1 MGEDKENGIAF
12 QHMIASVISMV
23 MMAFKVQYTL
33 ILPDMDFNEDLEKCL
48 EAMKHGHLVGIPT
61 ASGWMLAGD
70 ATNDRAME
78 TLLNSTP
85 QGIETGSGRQVP
97 VVLIADE
104 RDLLQYVSAL
114 DLAVFDWLDQQ
125 VNPVAI
131 WFEGVLGLAEN
142 LLDDHGGV
150 AIGLVKEGFAH
161 DLIKRFRR
169 PLAVTPLEVEALEKR
184 ASLVARKHMLFTAK
198 GFVIE
203 KFV

>member
-1 MGEDKENGIAF
+1 
-12 QHMIASVISMV
+12 
-23 MMAFKVQYTL
+23 
-33 ILPDMDFNEDLEKCL
+33 MDFNEDLEKCM
-48 EAMKHGHLVGIPT
+48 EAMNQGHLVGIPT
-61 ASGWMLAGD
+61 NSGWMLAGD
-70 ATNDRAME
+70 ATNATAME
-78 TLLNSTP
+78 TLLNSAP

-131 WFEGVLGLAEN
+131 WFEGILGLAEI
-142 LLDDHGGV
+142 LLDGQGGV
-150 AIGLVKEGFAH
+150 AIGLVKEGFTH

-169 PLAVTPLEVEALEKR
+169 PLAVMPLEGESLENR
-184 ASLVARKHMLFTAK
+184 ASLVAGKHTLFTAK
-198 GFVIE
+198 GFAIE